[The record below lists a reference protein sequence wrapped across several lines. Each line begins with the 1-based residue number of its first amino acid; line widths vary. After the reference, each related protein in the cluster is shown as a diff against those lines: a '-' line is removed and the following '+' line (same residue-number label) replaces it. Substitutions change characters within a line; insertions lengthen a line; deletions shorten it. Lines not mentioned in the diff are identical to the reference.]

1 MMYKE
6 ADGSGNPVP
15 TVYCCN
21 VVYENSVGRLLLT
34 EEGYVTLSDKKY
46 HYYLQ
51 DHQGNNRVVLSSSG
65 AVEEAITIL
74 LVGKRTI
81 TIPSV
86 VCLQAQAMC
95 SLTSITARSTMARRG

>member
-65 AVEEAITIL
+65 AVEEANHYYPFGG
-74 LVGKRTI
+74 V
-81 TIPSV
+81 
-86 VCLQAQAMC
+86 LQVQAMC
-95 SLTSITARSTMARRG
+95 SLTSITARSMMRRRG

>member
-1 MMYKE
+1 M
-6 ADGSGNPVP
+6 GSGNLVP

-21 VVYENSVGRLLLT
+21 VVYENGVAKLLLT

-65 AVEEAITIL
+65 AVEEANHYY
-74 LVGKRTI
+74 
-81 TIPSV
+81 PSV
-86 VCLQAQAMC
+86 VCLQVQAMC
-95 SLTSITARSTMARRG
+95 SLTSTTARSMMRRRG